1 MFNDLGLEISFANV
15 DNYQDE
21 ASHLGKILDLLKII
35 AKNDEGVID
44 FENVD
49 WLNVDRDYLNGIL
62 TEMESSKLFWYR
74 GRSKWSIC

>member
-35 AKNDEGVID
+35 AKMMKV
-44 FENVD
+44 
-49 WLNVDRDYLNGIL
+49 
-62 TEMESSKLFWYR
+62 
-74 GRSKWSIC
+74 